1 MNHLT
6 PCTSCS
12 RHVRVSESSCP
23 FCGSALDLS
32 DVPQPV
38 LPTRRLGR
46 AALFTFSATLA
57 AGLAAASCSSD
68 DDGGGTGGVSAL
80 YGMPGDSAVG
90 GSSGS
95 AGASG
100 AAGEAGATNTG
111 GQAGAPNTLYGLPPD
126 GG

>member
-6 PCTSCS
+6 PCTICS
-12 RHVRVSESSCP
+12 RHVRVSESACP

-32 DVPQPV
+32 DVPPPV
-38 LPTRRLGR
+38 VPARRLGR

-57 AGLAAASCSSD
+57 AGLAAASCGSD
-68 DDGGGTGGVSAL
+68 DDGGGGTGGVSAL

-95 AGASG
+95 AGA
-100 AAGEAGATNTG
+100 AGEAGATSSG